1 MLKDPVCGK
10 RMNRG
15 KAHIIID
22 YEGVAYSLCC
32 PKCQAEFEQSPKDYA
47 RPEWGV
53 SVKNKK
59 RLPHRR

>member
-15 KAHIIID
+15 KAHIIIK

-32 PKCQAEFEQSPKDYA
+32 AKCQDDST
-47 RPEWGV
+47 
-53 SVKNKK
+53 
-59 RLPHRR
+59 